1 MKIVNEAIS
10 NKKIIYKR
18 GILPLLLSS
27 SITDL
32 FMIFLNIL
40 KDLILRVLESI
51 LFHIFGP

>member
-10 NKKIIYKR
+10 KKIIYKR